1 MIDSNAPWSGRV
13 KRTTAT
19 RRFAPLLMA
28 AVLLRMSA
36 ASAAPPVACDDS
48 YVHAQRLR
56 KEAKLIEA
64 REELRVCARPACPN
78 LMVNDCTRWLE
89 EVDASIPSVVPLAT
103 DEQGVNLVDVKLSID
118 GVPRSSSLD
127 GTAIDL
133 DPGPHKFTFE
143 LASRPVSETT
153 VLVAIGEK
161 NKRVA
166 VTLEGPPIS
175 AAPPHTSMSAQRIAG
190 ITLGAAGVLSLG
202 VGVAFGVDALMQ
214 QHDAGCPGNVCG
226 AGANPSALRSAHTD
240 GNVSTATLIVGGVL
254 AAAGVTTWLLAPRPS
269 AERATGWIRPG
280 AVSVAGG
287 GGVGVVGEW

>member
-1 MIDSNAPWSGRV
+1 VR
-13 KRTTAT
+13 RTTAT
-19 RRFAPLLMA
+19 RRLAPLLT
-28 AVLLRMSA
+28 AVVVLWVSA

-48 YVHAQRLR
+48 YVYAQRLR
-56 KEAKLIEA
+56 KDAKLIEA
-64 REELRVCARPACPN
+64 REELRVCARPACPS
-78 LMVNDCTRWLE
+78 LMVSDCTRWLE

-103 DEQGVNLVDVKLSID
+103 DEHGVNLVDVKLSID

-143 LASRPVSETT
+143 LASRPVSETI

-166 VTLEGPPIS
+166 VKLEGQPIV
-175 AAPPHTSMSAQRIAG
+175 AAPPPHDASSAQRIAG
-190 ITLGAAGVLSLG
+190 ITLGAAGVLTLG

-226 AGANPSALRSAHTD
+226 PGANPGALRSAHAD
-240 GNVSTATLIVGGVL
+240 GNVSTVTLIAGGVL
-254 AAAGVTTWLLAPRPS
+254 AAAGVTTWLLAPRPT
-269 AERATGWIRPG
+269 ADRATAWIRPA
-280 AVSVAGG
+280 AVSVSGG
-287 GGVGVVGEW
+287 GGLGVVGGW